1 MSAITS
7 ILFQKVR
14 KVGAQFAELPR
25 ALKLVWDAAPG
36 WTAGWGCLLLL
47 QGLLPV
53 ATVYLIRNL
62 VNQAVAAFRRRGDFG
77 ALRPALISA
86 GLIGLVLAVSELM
99 KSFSIWV
106 RTGQA
111 ARV

>member
-1 MSAITS
+1 MSGTSS
-7 ILFQKVR
+7 ILFEKLR
-14 KVGAQFAELPR
+14 KAGAQFAELPR
-25 ALKLVWDAAPG
+25 ALTLVWDAAPG

-77 ALRPALISA
+77 ALRPALVSA
-86 GLIGLVLAVSELM
+86 GLIGLVLTLSELM
-99 KSFSIWV
+99 KSLSNFV

-111 ARV
+111 A